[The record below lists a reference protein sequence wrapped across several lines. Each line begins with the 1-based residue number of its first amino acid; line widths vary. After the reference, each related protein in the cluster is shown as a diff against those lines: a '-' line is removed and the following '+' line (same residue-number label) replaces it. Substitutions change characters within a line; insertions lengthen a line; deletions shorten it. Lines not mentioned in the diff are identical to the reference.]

1 MKLALLGTFCLF
13 LLQSNCQEIE
23 NKSVKIGTS
32 YNISCKIQ
40 DLEHVQ
46 GCWLENP
53 MGSLKILWSG
63 SKWERGRLKKL
74 DQEDLCGVHV
84 TKAIPSDEGIW
95 KCILAIG
102 KQDETI
108 NDVTNIEVKVE
119 QDLLPKLKM
128 QNNVDPLISKEK
140 KISLQSVSIKY
151 ISKITPFQKFH
162 DTYTIIIIVQ
172 GFYDF

>member
-1 MKLALLGTFCLF
+1 MKSALLCAFCFF

-23 NKSVKIGTS
+23 NKSVKIGNS

-40 DLEHVQ
+40 DHEHVQ

-74 DQEDLCGVHV
+74 DQEDLCGVHI
-84 TKAIPSDEGIW
+84 TKAIPSDEGKW

-102 KQDETI
+102 KQDKTI
-108 NDVTNIEVKVE
+108 NDVTNIDVKVE
-119 QDLLPKLKM
+119 QELLPKLKM
-128 QNNVDPLISKEK
+128 QNDMDPLISKAT
-140 KISLQSVSIKY
+140 KISLQSVS
-151 ISKITPFQKFH
+151 FQSIVRSVHYKLGRV
-162 DTYTIIIIVQ
+162 TLIRII
-172 GFYDF
+172 

>member
-1 MKLALLGTFCLF
+1 MKLALLVTFCFF
-13 LLQSNCQEIE
+13 LHHCDCQGIE
-23 NKSVKIGTS
+23 NKSVRIGSS

-40 DLEHVQ
+40 DHEHVQ

-53 MGSLKILWSG
+53 MGNLKILWSG

-102 KQDETI
+102 KQDETA
-108 NDVTNIEVKVE
+108 NVVTNIEVKVE
-119 QDLLPKLKM
+119 QDLVHTLK
-128 QNNVDPLISKEK
+128 
-140 KISLQSVSIKY
+140 
-151 ISKITPFQKFH
+151 
-162 DTYTIIIIVQ
+162 
-172 GFYDF
+172 

>member
-1 MKLALLGTFCLF
+1 MKLALLVTFCFFMLF
-13 LLQSNCQEIE
+13 CNCQEID
-23 NKSVKIGTS
+23 KKVVKIGTS
-32 YNISCKIQ
+32 FNISCKIQ
-40 DLEHVQ
+40 DHEHVQ

-74 DQEDLCGVHV
+74 DQEDLCGVHI

-102 KQDETI
+102 KQDESI
-108 NDVTNIEVKVE
+108 NDVTNIEVKIE

-128 QNNVDPLISKEK
+128 QNDMDPLISKAK
-140 KISLQSVSIKY
+140 KISLQSVSFRSIGLFQAKLSY
-151 ISKITPFQKFH
+151 IL
-162 DTYTIIIIVQ
+162 
-172 GFYDF
+172 